1 MAFLNKFSQ
10 LGSLQSELKKA
21 ARTSAA
27 DVPTTEP
34 DSTSHTTAGV
44 SETPSFPTIYE
55 KYFDFVW
62 TSARGLGVD
71 ANSIDDIVQEVF
83 IVIHARLN
91 TLRDPTALR
100 SWIYGIV
107 RRTAL
112 SQIRAQRTRDA
123 YTLMYGE
130 NSVRASGMLTPSDD
144 AEQSDQT
151 KLLWTLLERLDEP
164 KRELFVMAELAEMT
178 MPEIARTL
186 DIPVGTAST
195 RLRAARKAFEAALAR
210 HKANQKRG
218 GDS

>member
-1 MAFLNKFSQ
+1 MS
-10 LGSLQSELKKA
+10 

-27 DVPTTEP
+27 GSPTTELG
-34 DSTSHTTAGV
+34 SISHASACV
-44 SETPSFPTIYE
+44 SEVLSFPRVYQ

-62 TSARGLGVD
+62 TSARSLGVGPD
-71 ANSIDDIVQEVF
+71 TVDDVVQEAF

-91 TLRDPTALR
+91 TLRDPAALR